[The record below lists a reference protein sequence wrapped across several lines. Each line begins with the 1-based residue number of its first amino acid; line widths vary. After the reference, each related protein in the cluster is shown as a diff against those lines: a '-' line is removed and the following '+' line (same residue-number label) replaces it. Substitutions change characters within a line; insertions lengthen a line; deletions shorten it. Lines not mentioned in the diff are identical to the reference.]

1 MFQTKFNIILA
12 SNSPRRQQ
20 LLKEMRIDFRV
31 IIKSVEEDFHPEMNP
46 EEIALYLCEK
56 KINAFDASEI
66 GPDTLIITADTI
78 VCLGDEIL
86 NKPVNREQAIEMIE
100 KLSGRLHRVI
110 TGVALRS
117 RDKMI
122 SFTETTEVVFKNLSR
137 QEIEFYT
144 DQFKPY
150 DKAGAYGIQE
160 WIGLTGIERIN
171 GSYYNVVGLPTARLW
186 EELAGF

>member
-1 MFQTKFNIILA
+1 MLQPKFNIILA
-12 SNSPRRQQ
+12 SNSPRRQK

-31 IIKSVEEDFHPEMNP
+31 EVKPVEEDFHPEMKP
-46 EEIALYLCEK
+46 EEIALFLCEK
-56 KINAFDASEI
+56 KIKAFDDSEI
-66 GPDTLIITADTI
+66 GPQTLIITADTI

-86 NKPVNREQAIEMIE
+86 NKPESREHAIEMIE

-117 RDKMI
+117 KEKMI
-122 SFTETTEVVFKNLSR
+122 SFTETTEVIFKNLNR
-137 QEIEFYT
+137 MEIEFYT
-144 DQFKPY
+144 DNFEPY

-186 EELAGF
+186 KELAAF